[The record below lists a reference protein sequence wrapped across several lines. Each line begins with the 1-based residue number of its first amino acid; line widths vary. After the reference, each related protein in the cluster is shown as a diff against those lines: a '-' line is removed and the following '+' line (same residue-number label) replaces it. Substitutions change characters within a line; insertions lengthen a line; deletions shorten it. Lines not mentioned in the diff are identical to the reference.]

1 MSKVCLT
8 AKQERWFNL
17 FVKFHKE
24 NGSLPNPSQ
33 ATALLRAEGIRCSSP
48 SITQMYGTLFLK
60 GAFNDG
66 KPLTSTL
73 RRIHATNNVDVF
85 DASKAQFNP
94 KPVVVGRAAAKAK
107 GLATLG
113 VKPVAANANP
123 VANAL
128 LALLSDPN
136 INAAFKAALNAGV

>member
-17 FVKFHKE
+17 FVKFHKD

-33 ATALLRAEGIRCSSP
+33 ATALLRAEGIRASNSSV
-48 SITQMYGTLFLK
+48 THMYGNLFLK
-60 GAFNDG
+60 GAFGNG
-66 KPLTSTL
+66 QPLTSTL
-73 RRIHATNNVDVF
+73 KRIHATNTVDTF
-85 DASKAQFNP
+85 DTSKAQFNP

-107 GLATLG
+107 GLAALG
-113 VKPVAANANP
+113 VQPVAKANP